1 MSDTKMTIKSEKLE
15 VVGAQSWEKHE
26 DITYQALPW
35 NLNSENNVMTD
46 LPLSIN
52 LLSYWNEIFDKGGGS
67 W

>member
-35 NLNSENNVMTD
+35 NVNIKKNSGLANKQ
-46 LPLSIN
+46 I
-52 LLSYWNEIFDKGGGS
+52 
-67 W
+67 